1 MAGEDLYSA
10 LQDLNVPAT
19 DTGYGIGAVTLA
31 RSLPNL
37 INPSGNVGTN
47 IGVALGGALMTSLL
61 GYQARKQATE
71 QSLLANTLGA
81 QMLRMKTPEE
91 RLALIKGVDDSFVQP
106 RLLGL
111 QSALQGREQA
121 IRLGALEA
129 GQRQEA
135 LYGALGSEAGKA
147 YIAGQADLYGQKQAA
162 TADQRRQT
170 MLMKQDLDKELKTL
184 GTDEKLRFES
194 ERDKQEMDLIDAGE
208 DPTIARQRSIALM
221 RGKIQDQLNAKES
234 ERRAAQDEFK
244 ARVKQAGLGAK
255 ESQEVNDVTAISN
268 QIFDLANEVENM
280 TPAEFKAKKNLDAI
294 GGSIKSRAATI
305 QSDVTRARAGLS
317 QTKTEVESLL
327 AILGNDYTTGPET
340 YARNLRGL
348 ATSMLNKAKIITAN
362 ASRTP
367 EEINADLDLMIKN
380 QKPLM
385 PRIGK
390 KETPSLGAVAPVDFG
405 ALEQELTPNAP
416 AATATPMATSTTAQ
430 APSDSAEMI
439 AMDEAA
445 LLQEANRLGGLTP
458 EIKQRALAI
467 KQRKAALGM

>member
-37 INPSGNVGTN
+37 INPYGNVGTN
-47 IGVALGGALMTSLL
+47 IGIALGGALMTSLL

-129 GQRQEA
+129 GQKQEA
-135 LYGALGSEAGKA
+135 LYGALGTEAGKA

-162 TADQRRQT
+162 TAEQRQQT
-170 MLMKQDLDKELKTL
+170 MLMKQQLDKELKTL
-184 GTDEKLRFES
+184 STDEKLRFEA
-194 ERDKQEMDLIDAGE
+194 ERDKYEMDLIDAGE
-208 DPTIARQRSIALM
+208 DPTIARQRSLALM
-221 RGKIQDQLNAKES
+221 RGKIQDQLNAKEA

-244 ARVKQAGLGAK
+244 ARVKQSGLGAK
-255 ESQEVNDVTAISN
+255 EGQEVAAIQSITS
-268 QIFDLANEVENM
+268 QIFDLADQVEQM
-280 TPAEFKAKKNLDAI
+280 SPAEFKAKGNLDAI
-294 GGSIKSRAATI
+294 EGSIKHTKNRI
-305 QSDVTRARAGLS
+305 QSDITLVRAGLS
-317 QTKTEVESLL
+317 QTKTEIENLL
-327 AILGNDYTTGPET
+327 KIMGNDFTTGPES
-340 YARNLRGL
+340 YARNIRDL
-348 ATSMLNKAKIITAN
+348 ANSMINKGKFIVTNTSK
-362 ASRTP
+362 TP
-367 EEINADLDLMIKN
+367 EELNADFDYLLKN
-380 QKPLM
+380 QKPLV
-385 PRIGK
+385 PRFSK
-390 KETPSLGAVAPVDFG
+390 KEAPSLAAVAPVDFST
-405 ALEQELTPNAP
+405 LEQELAPNAP
-416 AATATPMATSTTAQ
+416 VATATPMAAQTAVST
-430 APSDSAEMI
+430 PSDSAEMV
-439 AMDEAA
+439 AQDEAA
-445 LLQEANRLGGLTP
+445 LLQEANRLGSLTP
-458 EIKQRALAI
+458 EIRQRALAI

>member
-208 DPTIARQRSIALM
+208 DPAIARQRSIALT

-268 QIFDLANEVENM
+268 QIFDLANEIENM

-305 QSDVTRARAGLS
+305 QSDVTRARAGLN

-416 AATATPMATSTTAQ
+416 AATATPMATPTTAQ
-430 APSDSAEMI
+430 APSDSAEMV

>member
-147 YIAGQADLYGQKQAA
+147 YIAGQANLYGQKQAA

-268 QIFDLANEVENM
+268 QIFDLANEIENM

-305 QSDVTRARAGLS
+305 QSDVTRARAGLN

-416 AATATPMATSTTAQ
+416 AATATPMATPTTAQ
-430 APSDSAEMI
+430 APSDSAEMV